1 MKAEQGRCEIVESHD
16 FTALLF
22 CYNKNSVKSEIFPQ
36 NSIFFTE
43 KNAIILWVKTEFA
56 LQEEIYQMKK
66 KKIRLILI
74 ILFIVAAALA
84 VWITVSLWISE
95 NYIVIRE
102 YTADTGKG
110 GHGFRAVVISDLH
123 DHVFGEDNDK
133 LAEKIRQADPDIIL
147 MDGDMLNAESEDA
160 SVPLSLIRQVKET
173 APVYYALGN
182 HEEAYIADGHP
193 ELEDELAEAGAVVLD
208 KNYTDIEVNGV
219 QIRLGGMY
227 DYAFGLN
234 GNNDALAAP
243 DDTLNFLR
251 EFQDTDRLKIMLAHR
266 PDSFI
271 FGDASQVWDVDLVI
285 SGHNHG
291 GQVVLPFLGGLY
303 GGDQGWFPEYVH
315 GMYEKG
321 NFQMFVTSGLG
332 SNRQKLPRFN
342 NPPEVAVLTIG

>member
-1 MKAEQGRCEIVESHD
+1 
-16 FTALLF
+16 
-22 CYNKNSVKSEIFPQ
+22 
-36 NSIFFTE
+36 
-43 KNAIILWVKTEFA
+43 
-56 LQEEIYQMKK
+56 MKK
-66 KKIRLILI
+66 TKVVCTMGPNTNDRELMRKLIQNGMDVARFNFSHGDHEEHKGRMDLLKQLREEEHANTAILLDTKGPEIRTGVLKDGKKVMLEAGQTFVLTTEQIEGDEKR
-74 ILFIVAAALA
+74 
-84 VWITVSLWISE
+84 VSISYE
-95 NYIVIRE
+95 GLTEDVD
-102 YTADTGKG
+102 AGKT
-110 GHGFRAVVISDLH
+110 I
-123 DHVFGEDNDK
+123 
-133 LAEKIRQADPDIIL
+133 
-147 MDGDMLNAESEDA
+147 
-160 SVPLSLIRQVKET
+160 LIRQVKET

-243 DDTLNFLR
+243 DDTLSFLR
-251 EFQDTDRLKIMLAHR
+251 EFQNTDRLKIMLAHR

-291 GQVVLPFLGGLY
+291 GQVILPFLGGLY

-342 NPPEVAVLTIG
+342 NPPEVAVLTIR